1 MCWSIDRWGELEEIN
16 KRKQEAEGDEGEESV
31 RELLE
36 TLSESQL
43 LTEA

>member
-1 MCWSIDRWGELEEIN
+1 MCWSIDRWGELEEI

-36 TLSESQL
+36 TLSESQPV
-43 LTEA
+43 TEA